1 MSRPSNRAIG
11 TGALAG
17 LLSFL
22 VGYLATWILAGARAA
37 NLSVSGPF
45 GGGVPDWKAVLW
57 VFFDAHFVGT
67 ETPRVVG
74 PGGVPWG
81 GGDLVDTV
89 GLLGVEYMYV
99 VPLIVLILAG
109 AAVTSRVPSMTG
121 RQATLTGMTLVAGYL
136 PAAVLGLLLGTESG
150 VAPSA
155 LRAVVLAGFL
165 YPIACGAIGGYLW
178 ARRQGRES

>member
-1 MSRPSNRAIG
+1 M
-11 TGALAG
+11 GALAG
-17 LLSFL
+17 VLSFL
-22 VGYLATWILAGARAA
+22 AGYVSTWLLAGAQAA
-37 NLSVSGPF
+37 NLSVTGPF
-45 GGGVPDWKAVLW
+45 GGSVPDWKAVLW
-57 VFFDAHFVGT
+57 VYFDAHFVGT

-89 GLLGVEYMYV
+89 GLLGVEYVYL

-109 AAVTSRVPSMTG
+109 AATASRMGNRTG
-121 RQATLTGMTLVAGYL
+121 REATVRGMMVVVGYL

-165 YPIACGAIGGYLW
+165 YPIACGAVGGYLW
-178 ARRQGRES
+178 ARRYAGES